1 MKPPRL
7 ERSSTRSFRL
17 LRALLSRRRWHL
29 PKRGFN
35 LQKDGKPIFPRL
47 NLGAYSDERVVE
59 EVFDGDLTV
68 ASISGNCKVTLE
80 SRLGSITIN
89 HKIERG
95 AYAKLKAA
103 GTVTIGEDIEQH
115 SIVQIVAGGDVT
127 IGQTINENSQATI
140 TSTAGKIDI
149 GSKIDNYSEARLTAG
164 TTVHIGQDIDQ
175 RSTAFIT
182 AQGDVT
188 IEGNIN
194 RHANVNIISL
204 HGAISIGRTVK
215 DSIASLTAGTTVHI
229 ADKLDQ
235 HSQVTVL
242 AQRDVTIGETIDRHS
257 AATITSVNGS
267 INIGRGLSGSAI
279 ATLIALNGS
288 INMIGPVDRGA
299 TFNWNAQYL
308 NCLREDG
315 TFNQI

>member
-1 MKPPRL
+1 MKPQRL
-7 ERSSTRSFRL
+7 ERLSTRSFRL
-17 LRALLSRRRWHL
+17 LHGLLRRRRWRL
-29 PKRGFN
+29 PKRDFD
-35 LQKDGKPIFPRL
+35 LQKDGMPIFPPL
-47 NLGAYSDERVVE
+47 NLGTYSGECVVE

-80 SRLGSITIN
+80 SRHGSITIK

-95 AYAKLKAA
+95 AHAKLKAA
-103 GTVTIGEDIEQH
+103 GAVSIGEGIEQH
-115 SIVQIVAGGDVT
+115 AIVQIVAGGDAT
-127 IGQTINENSQATI
+127 IGQPINENSQATI

-149 GSKIDNYSEARLTAG
+149 RSKMDNYSEARLTAG

-175 RSTAFIT
+175 HSTAFIT
-182 AQGDVT
+182 AQGGVT

-242 AQRDVTIGETIDRHS
+242 AQSDVTIGQTIDHS

-279 ATLIALNGS
+279 ATLIALNGC
-288 INMIGPVDRGA
+288 INIGGSVDRGS
-299 TFNWNAQYL
+299 TVNWNAQYF
-308 NCLREDG
+308 NCPREDG

>member
-1 MKPPRL
+1 MKPQRL
-7 ERSSTRSFRL
+7 ERSLTRSFRL
-17 LRALLSRRRWHL
+17 LHALLSRRRRHFL
-29 PKRGFN
+29 ERDFN
-35 LQKDGKPIFPRL
+35 LQKDGKPIFPPL
-47 NLGAYSDERVVE
+47 NLGTYSGEGVVE

-80 SRLGSITIN
+80 SRHGSITIK

-95 AYAKLKAA
+95 AYAKLQAA
-103 GTVTIGEDIEQH
+103 GAVTIGEDIEQH

-127 IGQTINENSQATI
+127 IGQTINQNSQATI

-149 GSKIDNYSEARLTAG
+149 GSKMDNCSEARLTAG

-175 RSTAFIT
+175 HSTAFIT

-194 RHANVNIISL
+194 RHATVNIISL
-204 HGAISIGRTVK
+204 HGAISIGRMVK

-229 ADKLDQ
+229 ADKLDE
-235 HSQVTVL
+235 HSQATVL
-242 AQRDVTIGETIDRHS
+242 AEGDVTIGQTINQQS

-288 INMIGPVDRGA
+288 INIGGSVDRGS
-299 TFNWNAQYL
+299 TVNWNAQYF
-308 NCLREDG
+308 NCPREDG